1 MFSFWIQ
8 HTDLLNTGGAKI
20 HSGLGIK
27 PRVIMLGLSDKMK
40 TSVRNKLSEVK
51 MFIIDEF
58 LMVSSHLFF
67 RINAGLFEVSMCST
81 ATYFAGLTVAFVA
94 DLLLLP
100 LVIGKKY
107 VLLLIAV
114 TH

>member
-1 MFSFWIQ
+1 MFCFWIQ

-27 PRVIMLGLSDKMK
+27 PRVILLGLMK

-81 ATYFAGLTVAFVA
+81 ANLFCWVDSCICG
-94 DLLLLP
+94 
-100 LVIGKKY
+100 
-107 VLLLIAV
+107 
-114 TH
+114 